1 LIEYT
6 INLMKLHRWKS
17 IPLEQLSAALAR
29 QAIHTDRITIARL
42 ELKQGAMVPDHHH
55 ENEQVTILMAGKLQ
69 FITADEDLTIEAGEV
84 MQIPSN
90 VVHRV
95 IALEDSWV
103 FDLFAPVREDW
114 LRGDDAYLRR
124 G

>member
-1 LIEYT
+1 
-6 INLMKLHRWKS
+6 MKLHRWDS
-17 IPLEQLSAALAR
+17 IPSEVLSAAFTR
-29 QAIHTDRITIARL
+29 RVVHTDRITIARL
-42 ELKQGAMVPDHHH
+42 ELKAGGVVPDHHH

-69 FITADEDLTIEAGEV
+69 FITADEDIILEAGEAL
-84 MQIPSN
+84 QIPSN

-114 LRGDDAYLRR
+114 IRGDDAYLRR
-124 G
+124 

>member
-1 LIEYT
+1 
-6 INLMKLHRWKS
+6 MKLHRWDS
-17 IPLEQLSAALAR
+17 IPPEVLSAAFTR
-29 QAIHTDRITIARL
+29 RVVHTDRITIARL
-42 ELKQGAMVPDHHH
+42 ELKAGGVVPDHQH

-69 FITADEDLTIEAGEV
+69 FITADEDIIIEAGEAL
-84 MQIPSN
+84 QIPSN

-114 LRGDDAYLRR
+114 IRGDDAYLRR
-124 G
+124 

>member
-1 LIEYT
+1 
-6 INLMKLHRWKS
+6 MQLHQWKA

-29 QAIHTDRITIARL
+29 RAIHTDRITIARL
-42 ELKQGAMVPDHHH
+42 ELKQGAVVPDHHH

-69 FITADEDLTIEAGEV
+69 FITADQDLTIEAGEV

-103 FDLFAPVREDW
+103 FDLFAPVRADW